1 MKATDLR
8 MGNTIGM
15 LLDDSTAIKVTVD
28 LYHLSCILN
37 KSRKYFP
44 IPITTDELKKLRDN
58 MYDEHTGTSIMNE
71 YDVEEG
77 RWIFGTASYYVFEL
91 KKCEGLHW
99 LNADGSPLWKVVG
112 FSPFKKIASLLEE
125 ETLYTRI
132 AYIHELQNIFHALS
146 ESREEI
152 QYKKVE

>member
-44 IPITTDELKKLRDN
+44 IPITKDELKKLRDN
-58 MYDEHTGTSIMNE
+58 MYDKDTGTSIMNE
-71 YDVEEG
+71 YDVEED

-91 KKCEGLHW
+91 KEHEGFKW
-99 LNADGSPLWKVVG
+99 VNADDSPLWKVVA
-112 FSPFKKIASLLEE
+112 FSPFKKITSLLEE

-132 AYIHELQNIFHALS
+132 AYIHELQNIFII
-146 ESREEI
+146 RI
-152 QYKKVE
+152 QGRNTI

>member
-44 IPITTDELKKLRDN
+44 IPITTDELSKLKVN
-58 MYDEHTGTSIMNE
+58 MYDEDTGTSVMDGI
-71 YDVEEG
+71 DVEED
-77 RWIFGTASYYVFEL
+77 RWIFGTESYYVFEL

-99 LNADGSPLWKVVG
+99 LNADGSPLWKVVA
-112 FSPFKKIASLLEE
+112 FSPFKKVTSLLKE

-132 AYIHELQNIFHALS
+132 SYMHELQNVFHALS
-146 ESREEI
+146 DSRVEI
-152 QYKKVE
+152 QYKKV

>member
-8 MGNTIGM
+8 LGNTIGM

-28 LYHLSCILN
+28 IYHLSCILN

-44 IPITTDELKKLRDN
+44 IPITTDELSKLKVN
-58 MYDEHTGTSIMNE
+58 MYDEDTGTSVMDGI
-71 YDVEEG
+71 DVEED

-91 KKCEGLHW
+91 KPYNELKW
-99 LNADGSPLWKVVG
+99 RNADDSPLWRVVA
-112 FSPFKKIASLLEE
+112 FSPFKKVTFLLED

-132 AYIHELQNIFHALS
+132 AYIHELQNVFHALS
-146 ESREEI
+146 DSSVEI
-152 QYKKVE
+152 QYKKV

>member
-1 MKATDLR
+1 MKASDLR

-28 LYHLSCILN
+28 LYHLSCVLN

-44 IPITTDELKKLRDN
+44 IPITTDELSKLKVN
-58 MYDEHTGTSIMNE
+58 MYDEDTGTSVMDGIN
-71 YDVEEG
+71 VEEG
-77 RWIFGTASYYVFEL
+77 RWIFGTESYYVFEL
-91 KKCEGLHW
+91 KEHEGLHW
-99 LNADGSPLWKVVG
+99 LNADGSPLWKVVA
-112 FSPFKKIASLLEE
+112 FSPFKKVTSLLKE

-132 AYIHELQNIFHALS
+132 SYMHELQNVFHALS
-146 ESREEI
+146 DSRVEI

>member
-1 MKATDLR
+1 MKASDLR
-8 MGNTIGM
+8 LGNTIGM

-44 IPITTDELKKLRDN
+44 IPITTDELSKLKVN
-58 MYDEHTGTSIMNE
+58 MYDEDTGTSVIDE
-71 YDVEEG
+71 YDVEKD
-77 RWIFGTASYYVFEL
+77 RWIFGTASYYVLEL
-91 KKCEGLHW
+91 KPYNELKW
-99 LNADGSPLWKVVG
+99 RNAYDSPLWKVVS
-112 FSPFKKIASLLEE
+112 FSPFKKGEE

-152 QYKKVE
+152 QYKKV

>member
-8 MGNTIGM
+8 LGNTIGM

-28 LYHLSCILN
+28 IYHLSCILN

-91 KKCEGLHW
+91 KEHEGMKW
-99 LNADGSPLWKVVG
+99 VNPDDSPLWKVIA
-112 FSPFKKIASLLEE
+112 FKPFKKVTSLLEE
-125 ETLYTRI
+125 ETLYARI

-152 QYKKVE
+152 QYKKV